1 MSESAS
7 NLRRESVDLITS
19 QLSQSLA
26 DSIEEAVNKSN
37 NHFEFIPEI
46 IRESHSCMCNTR
58 KLMSILGQDSVSSER
73 QNAGEPIV
81 ASRPADANIQ
91 SSSSTPVAPGSS
103 SSSSS
108 ISIAHSIASGS
119 SCYTDPCSPLETIR
133 LLMKT
138 ASQEKSVLTGQRH
151 RPIIVVGPAGVGKS
165 SLLSQVYTYCSEWL
179 SADSQ
184 VIKVVRHIG
193 QSPSSSYTSELIR
206 SLCIDITLVY
216 GFEMRTDIVYE
227 LSSLSLWFHDLLK
240 QIETTCPTNDL
251 VIVLDDLHLL
261 KSLQTSTILGWLPWT
276 LPPSVHLICS
286 VTEESD
292 AVVSLLKSRIPSDN
306 VIKLTPLE
314 STAKILSM
322 ILCRLRGYTSIVD
335 QQSDTLDQPSSKP
348 NETLLPEKVWHLL
361 SERFNAIVKTNPV
374 TPLYVSLLTDTLLV
388 PLICTPNSSEPST
401 RPSNLPGQEVT
412 PSSGS
417 SHATDSTSQTT
428 EVNLKM
434 TDIPITIDE
443 LIEKTVDELQ
453 KSFPC
458 STIDRLLTYLSGTR
472 YGLREEELI
481 DLIGNGDETGNNNKH
496 DSDRK
501 QSTCESENDSS
512 DKNNETCSNVKEDNN
527 LLSSLH
533 QFESNSIWPAIKAK
547 LNPFLKEYFIL
558 GRPYIHWSH
567 RIICETI
574 KQRYIVDTFD
584 YKTIHSKLADAFLL
598 GFNEA
603 KNFYS

>member
-1 MSESAS
+1 MSESGS
-7 NLRRESVDLITS
+7 NLRRESVDLTSS

-37 NHFEFIPEI
+37 NYFEFIPEI

-58 KLMSILGQDSVSSER
+58 KLMSTLGQDSVSCER
-73 QNAGEPIV
+73 QSASETV
-81 ASRPADANIQ
+81 ASKPADSTTLA
-91 SSSSTPVAPGSS
+91 SSTPVVHDSS
-103 SSSSS
+103 SPSSS
-108 ISIAHSIASGS
+108 IEQSILSSS
-119 SCYTDPCSPLETIR
+119 SCYTDTCSPLETIR
-133 LLMKT
+133 QLMKT
-138 ASQEKSVLTGQRH
+138 ASQEKTVLAGQRH

-179 SADSQ
+179 SDSQ
-184 VIKVVRHIG
+184 VVKVVRHIG

-240 QIETTCPTNDL
+240 LIETTCPTNDL

-322 ILCRLRGYTSIVD
+322 ILCRLRGCTLTVD
-335 QQSDTLDQPSSKP
+335 QQSDFTSQPKP
-348 NETLLPEKVWHLL
+348 NETLLPEQVWHLL
-361 SERFNAIVKTNPV
+361 RERFDLIVKTNPV

-388 PLICTPNSSEPST
+388 PMICTSNSSEPSS
-401 RPSNLPGQEVT
+401 RPSSLPGQDKT
-412 PSSGS
+412 PSSDLIQ
-417 SHATDSTSQTT
+417 ATNQMT
-428 EVNLKM
+428 EVNLKV
-434 TDIPITIDE
+434 TDIPVTIDE
-443 LIEKTVDELQ
+443 LIEKTVDDLQ
-453 KSFPC
+453 KNFPC

-481 DLIGNGDETGNNNKH
+481 DLIGDETCNNNNKL

-501 QSTCESENDSS
+501 QSTSESENEKS
-512 DKNNETCSNVKEDNN
+512 NETSCNVIQDAN
-527 LLSSLH
+527 LLSSLNH
-533 QFESNSIWPAIKAK
+533 FESNSIWTSIKGK

-584 YKTIHSKLADAFLL
+584 YKTIHFKLADAFLL
-598 GFNEA
+598 GFNEVRINNYH
-603 KNFYS
+603 NFPMK